1 MRSRGGGLQRSGEDN
16 RELGYEIRRALW
28 WWKGMIRMGL
38 VNMKTGRGVGGGENS
53 EKGHPKFVR
62 KCHR

>member
-28 WWKGMIRMGL
+28 WWKGIIRMGL
-38 VNMKTGRGVGGGENS
+38 VNMKTGEGWME
-53 EKGHPKFVR
+53 VR
-62 KCHR
+62 TVKRVTQSL